1 MRNNLFIVLV
11 SVLTLFS
18 GCNRQ
23 QQPAQQTQQTN
34 QPAPEYDTTNTVKDI
49 MDGIVDPSADFI
61 WDSVATIVSANGTD
75 EKKPRTD
82 EEWKEVRRHAVRL
95 LEATNLLIIP
105 GRHIALPGQKADDPK
120 VELAPEII
128 EEKVNGDRAS
138 WHKFAKNLHEA
149 AMVAYNAIEKKDPEE
164 LLNAGDG
171 IDQACEKCHLQY
183 WYPDDASRQNAQAQG
198 LSQQSK

>member
-1 MRNNLFIVLV
+1 MTKTSETLQERRRLVGVPSSANMGECMRNNLFIVLV

-75 EKKPRTD
+75 E
-82 EEWKEVRRHAVRL
+82 
-95 LEATNLLIIP
+95 
-105 GRHIALPGQKADDPK
+105 
-120 VELAPEII
+120 
-128 EEKVNGDRAS
+128 
-138 WHKFAKNLHEA
+138 
-149 AMVAYNAIEKKDPEE
+149 
-164 LLNAGDG
+164 
-171 IDQACEKCHLQY
+171 
-183 WYPDDASRQNAQAQG
+183 
-198 LSQQSK
+198 